1 MNENPLILILLGKSG
16 AGKGTQLNLLRE
28 RLGLEFIGTGN
39 LLRERKKIKDF
50 TGKKLLKLL
59 TMGELLLLL
68 FHLSYGWIHLKKL
81 KIIKEILMVL
91 L

>member
-39 LLRERKKIKDF
+39 LLRERKK
-50 TGKKLLKLL
+50 
-59 TMGELLLLL
+59 
-68 FHLSYGWIHLKKL
+68 
-81 KIIKEILMVL
+81 
-91 L
+91 